1 MITQTDCKELKDYK
15 ENRYQD
21 SEKQSEILATGIIKT
36 IGIENTKSIHT
47 ELDKFQ
53 IRGSLS
59 ITTELQKDDKITTHV
74 EFIGYDYKVQCW
86 VNFAYFI

>member
-1 MITQTDCKELKDYK
+1 MITKEDCKELKDFK
-15 ENRYQD
+15 ENRKEEQT
-21 SEKQSEILATGIIKT
+21 EILAKSIIRT
-36 IGIENTKSIHT
+36 IGIDNTKLIHT
-47 ELDKFQ
+47 ELDAFQ